1 MDTSRAFFLFLV
13 CFGFGFQTS
22 KAADDRFSEELF
34 IKPLPSG
41 HIYFHFQF
49 TTRWDVDIRSK
60 DEFNQYRLFPKSL
73 GDIVST
79 YDVQELHLSLT
90 QGIWR
95 HDKWGYPIH
104 DAPPGAELWVWFLP
118 SVSSV
123 KQSWSEL
130 VNALSGLFCA
140 SLNFMDAKSTVN
152 PNWSFRPHGLQG
164 EGFAKDVKLL
174 RYSALPREVVCTENL
189 TPWKKLLPCDSK
201 VGLASLFN
209 AMKLYD
215 TAYHSLSVHLR
226 PICQDEYCSKPSI
239 ELTQSLAVVFDS
251 TLKNNGYQNW
261 SLRKLF
267 GRSLRNQCPLADL
280 SNIYVDMTCT
290 QSSDYRC
297 QLMPQPDQ
305 ILNFTQKDE
314 QFSYGQYSVG
324 KHTKD
329 GNFLSIGIQYN
340 QQPKYGP
347 IKPPPVY
354 AHRYITGYGLENGGI
369 TCYLYNKL
377 PQKVKVIYLE
387 SLPWFMRVYFN
398 TVKIVSNGVVI
409 KPVAINYVQ
418 GKDRVQ
424 PYTLEVIVELPPN
437 SVSSLSF
444 EFDRAFLKWTEYP
457 PDANH
462 GFYINSAVLSVSL
475 PVATNY
481 TTPGQASSVL
491 IDSFVEETGQKQFIV
506 RIHTE
511 SLLLSLPTP
520 DFSMPYNVIC
530 LACTVMAI
538 AFGSI
543 HNLTTRRLVARDPDL
558 KTGIIHKIKTYL
570 LKLHPKR

>member
-1 MDTSRAFFLFLV
+1 MDVCRHNVVCLSLTCLLFIITAV
-13 CFGFGFQTS
+13 T
-22 KAADDRFSEELF
+22 AAEDKFSEELF
-34 IKPLPSG
+34 IKTLPSG
-41 HIYFHFQF
+41 HVYFHFQF
-49 TTRWDVDIRSK
+49 ITRWDVDIRNKS
-60 DEFNQYRLFPKSL
+60 EFNQYRLFPKSL
-73 GDIVST
+73 GDIVSAH
-79 YDVQELHLSLT
+79 DVQELHLSLT

-118 SVSSV
+118 SVKSV
-123 KQSWSEL
+123 KVSWAEL

-226 PICQDEYCSKPSI
+226 SVCRDESCVNPSV
-239 ELTQSLAVVFDS
+239 ELTQSLSVIFDP
-251 TLKNNGYQNW
+251 TMKNNGYKNW

-267 GRSLRNQCPLADL
+267 GRSLRNQCPLASH
-280 SNIYVDMTCT
+280 SNIYIDADCVQD
-290 QSSDYRC
+290 SDYQC
-297 QLMPQPDQ
+297 HLSPEPDEMTS
-305 ILNFTQKDE
+305 FTLKE
-314 QFSYGQYSVG
+314 ENFSYGVYSVG
-324 KHTKD
+324 KHTRN
-329 GNFLSIGIQYN
+329 GNFFNIGLNYV
-340 QQPKYGP
+340 QQPKYTS
-347 IKPPPVY
+347 IVPPPLYV
-354 AHRYITGYGLENGGI
+354 HQYITGYGLENGGI
-369 TCYLYNKL
+369 ICHLYNKL
-377 PQKVKVIYLE
+377 PEKLKVIYLQ
-387 SLPWFMRVYFN
+387 SIPWFMRVYFN
-398 TVKIVSNGVVI
+398 SVKIISAETTI
-409 KPVAINYVQ
+409 QPIAINYIQ

-424 PYTLEVIVELPPN
+424 PYTLEIVVELPPN

-444 EFDRAFLKWTEYP
+444 DFDRAFLKWTEYP

-462 GFYINSAVLSVSL
+462 GFYINSAVISAIL
-475 PVATNY
+475 PVARNY
-481 TTPGQASSVL
+481 TSPRQQSSVL
-491 IDSFVEETGQKQFIV
+491 IDRESADSDQLLV

-511 SLLLSLPTP
+511 NLLLSLPTP

-530 LACTVMAI
+530 LACTVIAI

-543 HNLTTRRLVARDPDL
+543 HNLTTRRLVAKDPDL
-558 KTGIIHKIKTYL
+558 KTGLKHTIKKYL
-570 LKLHPKR
+570 QKLF